1 MKPIYFIIGFF
12 ALVLIIFLPSLFKK
26 NKKEGFSPNY
36 RPLVS
41 TQDNCQRC
49 GVKYQKT
56 SHNNRLNSDGQ
67 IIV

>member
-12 ALVLIIFLPSLFKK
+12 ALVLIIFLPSLLKK

-41 TQDNCQRC
+41 TQDNCRQC
-49 GVKYQKT
+49 STKYTKYA
-56 SHNNRLNSDGQ
+56 HNNPLNSDGQ